1 MTPQTRRTGRT
12 GRPPRLS
19 QEAILTAAQHVL
31 DTEGPEHLSMRRL
44 ATELSSTAMAL
55 YHHVRDKDELLLLL
69 LERHA
74 QRFPRP
80 ELPADPRERL
90 IAASQALH
98 DILAECPWIVE
109 VLASDDL
116 MAVSALWI
124 VENMIDAAIGCGL
137 SPEEAVYAYRVIWYY
152 TAGELTIRVNRE
164 RHHAELERPPHR
176 DRAFAALTP
185 EEFPGS
191 PRSPPSG
198 TRSPPGTPT
207 ARACW
212 RSWTGCSPGPGP
224 GGRRHDVR
232 ARTTVRWSGP

>member
-1 MTPQTRRTGRT
+1 MTSQTRRT

-19 QEAILTAAQHVL
+19 QEAILTAAQRLL
-31 DTEGPEHLSMRRL
+31 DEEGPEKLSMRRL
-44 ATELSSTAMAL
+44 AQELSSTAMAL
-55 YHHVRDKDELLLLL
+55 YHYVRDKDELLLLL

-90 IAASQALH
+90 IAAGRALH
-98 DILAECPWIVE
+98 DILADCPWIVE

-124 VENMIDAAIGCGL
+124 VETVIDAGIEYGL

-164 RHHAELERPPHR
+164 RRHAGLERPPYR
-176 DRAFAALTP
+176 DKVFAALTP
-185 EEFPGS
+185 EEFPRLASLADRWDEITTRDTHREGLVDIVDGLLS
-191 PRSPPSG
+191 RADG
-198 TRSPPGTPT
+198 TRKAT
-207 ARACW
+207 
-212 RSWTGCSPGPGP
+212 
-224 GGRRHDVR
+224 
-232 ARTTVRWSGP
+232 